1 MAATISVA
9 VRLSVISI
17 RQGPNMIQELLHT
30 DTSFEQIVLRLAA
43 AVLFGGI
50 IGYER
55 ELKARPAGLR
65 TNMMVALAAAM
76 FTLLMNELVADGA
89 AAGDHIKID
98 TLRIIEAVIA
108 GVAFLGAG
116 AIFRSG
122 DQVGGLTT
130 GASLWMAGALGVA
143 SGAGFIALAAVG
155 VFFAFIVLTVVGRF
169 EAHVLNTKPV
179 PPETGTPSSGD

>member
-1 MAATISVA
+1 
-9 VRLSVISI
+9 
-17 RQGPNMIQELLHT
+17 MIQELLHT
-30 DTSFEQIVLRLAA
+30 DTSFEQIVLRLGA

-55 ELKARPAGLR
+55 ELKERPAGLR

-76 FTLLMNELVADGA
+76 FTLLMNELVAEGA
-89 AAGDHIKID
+89 RTAGDHIKID

-122 DQVGGLTT
+122 GQVGGLTT
-130 GASLWMAGALGVA
+130 GASLWMSGALGVA
-143 SGAGFIALAAVG
+143 SGAGFIALAAVAV
-155 VFFAFIVLTVVGRF
+155 VFAVVVLIVVGRF

-179 PPETGTPSSGD
+179 PPSSDTPPPES

>member
-1 MAATISVA
+1 
-9 VRLSVISI
+9 
-17 RQGPNMIQELLHT
+17 MIQELLHT
-30 DTSFEQIVLRLAA
+30 DTSFEQIVFRLGA

-55 ELKARPAGLR
+55 ELKERPAGLR

-76 FTLLMNELVADGA
+76 FTLLMNELVAEGA
-89 AAGDHIKID
+89 VAGDHIKID

-122 DQVGGLTT
+122 GEVGGLTT
-130 GASLWMAGALGVA
+130 GASLWMSGALGVA
-143 SGAGFIALAAVG
+143 SGVGFIALAAVG
-155 VFFAFIVLTVVGRF
+155 VFFSVVVLIVVGRF
-169 EAHVLNTKPV
+169 EAHVLDTKTV
-179 PPETGTPSSGD
+179 PPPSGSPPAEG

>member
-1 MAATISVA
+1 
-9 VRLSVISI
+9 
-17 RQGPNMIQELLHT
+17 MIQELLHT
-30 DTSFEQIVLRLAA
+30 EMSFEQIVLRLGA

-55 ELKARPAGLR
+55 EMKERPAGLR
-65 TNMMVALAAAM
+65 TNMMVSLAAAM
-76 FTLLMNELVADGA
+76 FTLLMNELVAEGA
-89 AAGDHIKID
+89 VAGDHIKID

-122 DQVGGLTT
+122 GEVGGLTT
-130 GASLWMAGALGVA
+130 GASLWMSGALGVA
-143 SGAGFIALAAVG
+143 SGSGFIALAAVG
-155 VFFAFIVLTVVGRF
+155 VVFSVVVLIVVGRF

-179 PPETGTPSSGD
+179 PPSSGSPPAER